1 MKTITDKEDTVINM
15 TENNTESDEIEALR
29 NEISEESSDKRLNKP
44 DPFRKPIPEES
55 IGHISAGETGLK
67 VGREEN
73 IISGIVHPNKIDEIE
88 VGDYLRIPYYQPDK
102 LQKDTTDVDV
112 SVQLL
117 VSVRSLNYQTSL
129 DDRMYTTADSFGSEQ
144 YTYIAE
150 LNPISMIRLDE
161 DWKNAEDPFISGFVS
176 SPPRPTVQMDSV
188 ENKEFLRCGLEI
200 PKDGIYIGDI
210 SVNGNRIPNKDN
222 PLEYYLFN
230 PTADSKSSGEPS
242 IFRHVLVA
250 GSTGSGKT
258 HASKN
263 ILRQFAQKNKYEIAI
278 PAKENKSNREPRER
292 ALNITIIDPEEEY
305 AEMGQDS
312 ENMAKAKELAQK
324 RQGVKYGGVGES
336 RDMSF
341 KVYAPITQ
349 DSNIGDLNTKGQ
361 EVINFGI
368 PFEITLRYPALM
380 MPDNAQGPTKQLI
393 RKSIQDYF
401 QTCSDNSN
409 GTYDEFTTWFQDEFI
424 HEISDS
430 RYSDSI
436 INAAARRVVNRQSYR
451 DVFDNSSSLL
461 NDDFVSK
468 MFSPAQVSV
477 ITTGHLEGE
486 SQELVIQAIA
496 SHIVENKIGSDAE
509 FSQIKGTPLVL
520 AIDEAHE
527 YVDNPETSREYFIVN
542 KLRSAARRGRKD
554 KFGLYFISQDPS
566 DIDEEIRN
574 QCNTKIYLHL
584 NNQLVNS
591 SDVFIPPEYRNQI
604 SQFKKGQML
613 VNQPDVRPV
622 EVVGLSE
629 CLTLHSK

>member
-1 MKTITDKEDTVINM
+1 M
-15 TENNTESDEIEALR
+15 TEENTNMEAIRNKVNNTQT
-29 NEISEESSDKRLNKP
+29 KP
-44 DPFRKPIPEES
+44 DPFDKPVPEEA
-55 IGHISAGETGLK
+55 IGHISAGETGLQI
-67 VGREEN
+67 GREEN
-73 IISGIVHPNKIDEIE
+73 IMYGIVHPNKIDEIE
-88 VGDYLRIPYYQPDK
+88 VGNYLRIPYYQPDK
-102 LQKDTTDVDV
+102 LKDEEDNVDV
-112 SVQLL
+112 SIQLL
-117 VSVRSLNYQTSL
+117 ASVRSLKYQTSL
-129 DDRMYTTADSFGSEQ
+129 DDRVYTTADSFGSEQ
-144 YTYIAE
+144 YMYIAE
-150 LNPISMIRLDE
+150 LNPISMIKLDE
-161 DWKNAEDPFISGFVS
+161 DWEESKSPFISSFVS
-176 SPPRPTVQMDSV
+176 SPPRPTVQIDSV
-188 ENKEFLRCGLEI
+188 DNKEFLRCGLEI

-210 SVNGNRIPNKDN
+210 SVNGNRIPDEDN

-230 PTADSKSSGEPS
+230 PTADSEYSGEPS

-278 PAKENKSNREPRER
+278 PAKENRSNREPRER

-305 AEMGQDS
+305 AEMGQDP
-312 ENMAKAKELAQK
+312 ENFDRAEELAKK
-324 RQGVKYGGVGES
+324 RTGVKYGGVGDS

-341 KVYAPITQ
+341 KVYAPVTN
-349 DSNIGDLNTKGQ
+349 DSNLGDLNTKGQ

-368 PFEITLRYPALM
+368 PFEITKRYPALM

-401 QTCSDNSN
+401 SGNPD
-409 GTYDEFTTWFQDEFI
+409 GTYNDFTTWFQDEFMP
-424 HEISDS
+424 SLDDS
-430 RYSDSI
+430 RFSDNI
-436 INAAARRVVNRQSYR
+436 INAAARRVVDRKAYR
-451 DVFDNSSSLL
+451 DVFDQSSSMLE
-461 NDDFVSK
+461 NDFVSK

-509 FSQIKGTPLVL
+509 FPQIKGTPLVL

-584 NNQLVNS
+584 NNQIINS
-591 SDVFIPPEYRNQI
+591 SDVFVPPEYRNQI

-629 CLTLHSK
+629 CLTLHTK